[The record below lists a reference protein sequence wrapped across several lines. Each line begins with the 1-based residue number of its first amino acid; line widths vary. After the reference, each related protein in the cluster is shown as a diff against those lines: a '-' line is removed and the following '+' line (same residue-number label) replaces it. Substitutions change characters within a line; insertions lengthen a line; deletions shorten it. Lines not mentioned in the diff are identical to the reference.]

1 MNSESRAISSIFG
14 VFFLEAAVLGNW
26 IPRIPDMKEALSLSD
41 AGLGICLLAIPL
53 GTMLGL
59 LVAGRVIERTG
70 LRQACQ
76 IFLPAWALAFVLP
89 PFASTQLVFIVFLFI
104 CGIAV
109 GLIEV
114 GMNTEADRLEQSLG
128 KRIMSR
134 CHGFWSLG
142 SMVGALTGGV
152 FAHAGISV
160 STHFL
165 IVMPLIAV
173 VGFWIASRL
182 PQVPAS
188 VKSDQGADEATSLFR
203 LPSKVILLLCV
214 MPIGIMVVEGAFI
227 DWSAVFVRSVL
238 EASPL
243 EISVI
248 YSFFAIVMATF
259 RLFGDAIGDR
269 FPAERIVQVS
279 GVAATLGIVIFA
291 LSSNIFV
298 AMIGAAISGM
308 GVAIVYPIA
317 ITAAARRPGSAAD
330 NVAAITMV
338 SFTAF
343 LVAPPIIGFI
353 SNVLGLR
360 IALLLLAPVAIT
372 TVFLASEVAVKGAI
386 SEPEQ
391 ST

>member
-1 MNSESRAISSIFG
+1 MNLANKSISAIFG

-41 AGLGICLLAIPL
+41 AGLGVCLLAIPL

-59 LVAGRVIERTG
+59 LVAGRIIERTG

-89 PFASTQLVFIVFLFI
+89 PFAQSQSVFIVFLLI
-104 CGIAV
+104 CGFAV

-142 SMVGALTGGV
+142 SMVGALVGGA
-152 FAHAGISV
+152 FAHAGVSV

-165 IVMPLIAV
+165 IVMPIIAAM
-173 VGFWIASRL
+173 GFWIASRL
-182 PQVPAS
+182 PQLPTSANGV
-188 VKSDQGADEATSLFR
+188 ADEATSLFR
-203 LPSKVILLLCV
+203 LPSKFILLLCV

-243 EISVI
+243 AISVI

-259 RLFGDAIGDR
+259 RLCGDAIGDR
-269 FPAERIVQVS
+269 YSAKRIVQVS

-291 LSSNIFV
+291 LSPNIFV

-317 ITAAARRPGSAAD
+317 ITAAARRPGSSAD

-343 LVAPPIIGFI
+343 LIAPPIIGFI
-353 SNVLGLR
+353 SNAVGLR
-360 IALLLLAPVAIT
+360 IALLLLAPIAIT
-372 TVFLASEVAVKGAI
+372 TVFLAGEVGVKG
-386 SEPEQ
+386 Q
-391 ST
+391 SDALEESA

>member
-1 MNSESRAISSIFG
+1 MNPANRAISAIFG

-26 IPRIPDMKEALSLSD
+26 IPRIPELKAALSLSD
-41 AGLGICLLAIPL
+41 AALGVCLLAIPL

-59 LVAGRVIERTG
+59 LVAGRIIERIG

-89 PFASTQLVFIVFLFI
+89 PFAQSQMVFFVFLLI
-104 CGIAV
+104 AGIAV

-114 GMNTEADRLEQSLG
+114 GMNTEADRIEQFFG

-142 SMVGALTGGV
+142 SMVGALAGGL
-152 FAHAGISV
+152 FAHIGVSV
-160 STHFL
+160 TWHFL

-182 PQVPAS
+182 PRVEPS
-188 VKSDQGADEATSLFR
+188 ETETHSEGHSLFR
-203 LPSKVILLLCV
+203 LPSKFILLLCV

-238 EASPL
+238 DGSPL
-243 EISVI
+243 AISVI
-248 YSFFAIVMATF
+248 YSFFAIVMAAF
-259 RLFGDAIGDR
+259 RLSGDAIGDR
-269 FPAERIVQVS
+269 FSALRIVQVS

-291 LSSNIFV
+291 LSPNVFV
-298 AMIGAAISGM
+298 AIIGAAISGM

-343 LVAPPIIGFI
+343 LFAPPIIGFI
-353 SNVLGLR
+353 SNEVGLR
-360 IALLLLAPVAIT
+360 IALLMLAPVAIT
-372 TVFLASEVAVKGAI
+372 TVFLAGEVVSSESG
-386 SEPEQ
+386 ENTQ
-391 ST
+391 R